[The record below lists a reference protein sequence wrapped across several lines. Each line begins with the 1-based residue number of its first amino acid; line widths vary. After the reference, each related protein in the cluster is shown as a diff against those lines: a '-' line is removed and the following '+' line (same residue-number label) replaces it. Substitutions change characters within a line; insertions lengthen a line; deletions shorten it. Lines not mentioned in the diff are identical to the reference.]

1 MTKSLHFVHG
11 VPHVLGVFIRTSRLD
26 CVLQVSCD
34 RTFVRSRLNFCVL
47 FGLLSFLNG
56 CAVGRAVFAGL
67 SARAPEFDPRL
78 ANVVFVVDRVALG
91 QIFLPVLRFS
101 PVTIIAAFLHT
112 HLYLDVAFIR
122 RTNGEAMG
130 TVQQQYYFGNR
141 GSQDGRCFRPLHA

>member
-1 MTKSLHFVHG
+1 M
-11 VPHVLGVFIRTSRLD
+11 LGVFIRTSRLD

-47 FGLLSFLNG
+47 FGLLSFFNG

-122 RTNGEAMG
+122 RTNGEAWEPSSSNIISEIG
-130 TVQQQYYFGNR
+130 GHRTEDASDLYILSSVKYVKFIE
-141 GSQDGRCFRPLHA
+141 